1 MKKHKKLLSRMLRLV
16 SFLVIIVLMHG
27 CATEDEGD
35 GQTFLI
41 GTDTTYAPFEFMDD
55 SGNFVGIDMDLL
67 AAIAE
72 DQGFKYEIQP
82 MGFNAAVQALE
93 SQQVDAV
100 MAAMG
105 VTEERAQSF
114 DFSDEYFETDTMF
127 AVRSDSEFEN
137 LEDLEGQQVAVKTG
151 TTGAAIAMERQADY
165 GYTVIQFED
174 SVNMYEDVMVGNSAA
189 AVEDYPVMAFA
200 INTGQVDFR
209 VIGEPLDSVPLGV
222 AVPKGENSDFLEM
235 FNTGL
240 ANLRESGEYD
250 EILDRYIGESAEN
263 YAVDDSFFGQIKQN
277 LRPLLSGLWA
287 TIYLSLISIAIAMV
301 LGIIF
306 GLMRT
311 SENAVLRGI
320 ALVYIDAMRGIPL
333 IVLAFFIYFGLSK
346 ILGVSFTPAQA
357 GIATL
362 SLNAA
367 AYIAEIVR
375 GGIKAVDKGQREA
388 ARSLGLT
395 KGLTMQHVI
404 LPQAIKIMIPSL
416 INQFVMTLKDSSILS
431 VIGMVELTQTG
442 RIIIA
447 RTYQSGTIWLIVGLM
462 YIILITVLT
471 KLSNHLERRW
481 IS

>member
-1 MKKHKKLLSRMLRLV
+1 MSINKRKITKMLLLF
-16 SFLVIIVLMHG
+16 SFLLMIVFAHG
-27 CATEDEGD
+27 CATGDDETSE
-35 GQTFLI
+35 TFII

-67 AAIAE
+67 EAIAE
-72 DQGFKYEIQP
+72 DQGFDYEIQP

-105 VTEERAQSF
+105 VTEEREQSF

-127 AVRSDSEFEN
+127 AVRADSDFNS
-137 LEDLEGQQVAVKTG
+137 LEDLDGQQVAVKTG
-151 TTGAAIAMERQADY
+151 TTGAAIAMDMQGEY
-165 GYTVIQFED
+165 GYSVIQFED

-189 AVEDYPVMAFA
+189 AVEDYPVVAFA

-209 VIGEPLDSVPLGV
+209 IIGEPLDSIPLGV
-222 AVPKGENSDFLEM
+222 AVPKGENQEFLEM
-235 FNTGL
+235 FNAGL
-240 ANLRESGEYD
+240 ANLRESGGYD
-250 EILDRYIGESAEN
+250 EILDRYIGEGAESF
-263 YAVDDSFFGQIKQN
+263 AVDDSFIGQLRQN

-287 TIYLSLISIAIAMV
+287 TIYISLISIVIAMV
-301 LGIIF
+301 LGIVF

-311 SENAVLRGI
+311 SENALARGI

-333 IVLAFFIYFGLSK
+333 IVLAFFIYFGVSK
-346 ILGVSFTPAQA
+346 MVGVSFTPAQA

-375 GGIKAVDKGQREA
+375 GGIKAVDQGQREA

-395 KGLTMQHVI
+395 KSLTMKHVI